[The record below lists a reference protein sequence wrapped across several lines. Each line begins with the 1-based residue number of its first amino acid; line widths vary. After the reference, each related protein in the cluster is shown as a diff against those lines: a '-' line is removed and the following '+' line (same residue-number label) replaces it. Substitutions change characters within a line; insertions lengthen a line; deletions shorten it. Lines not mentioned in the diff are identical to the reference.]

1 LIGLKSDLTLQRTVD
16 PQLGHL
22 IGNLFGV
29 QAIEADTV
37 TQQGIQLLQ
46 KHFIQFIYSDKKV
59 LMSHC
64 EQLSFTSSDHHSEQK
79 EEEEEEEKIIIKPVL

>member
-1 LIGLKSDLTLQRTVD
+1 MIGLKSDLTLQRTVD

-46 KHFIQFIYSDKKV
+46 KHFIQFIYSDKEL
-59 LMSHC
+59 LMPQC
-64 EQLSFTSSDHHSEQK
+64 EQLSVTSTPV
-79 EEEEEEEKIIIKPVL
+79 EEEEEEKEEKEVEEPV